1 MHTQKFCARVNSVS
15 RTMANFNQDF
25 HPYFLITSRKRL
37 IPNQHRQPKLLTLK
51 ENTMTNR
58 ILTLATAAIV
68 AAVAA
73 GSASA
78 QPVNAGDVQLALQA
92 GVEPGAYSTSQL
104 SRIIEAQSENRTNQV
119 SYVLNEAD
127 EGATYMSTSSVPS
140 NPTPTF
146 GTGVNSD
153 NY

>member
-1 MHTQKFCARVNSVS
+1 
-15 RTMANFNQDF
+15 
-25 HPYFLITSRKRL
+25 
-37 IPNQHRQPKLLTLK
+37 
-51 ENTMTNR
+51 MTNR
-58 ILTLATAAIV
+58 IASLAAAALV

-92 GVEPGAYSTSQL
+92 GVEPGAYTTAQL
-104 SRIIEAQSENRTNQV
+104 SRIIELQSENRTNQV
-119 SYVLNEAD
+119 NFILNETKY
-127 EGATYMSTSSVPS
+127 GSTSLSTSSAPS